1 MPRKLRRLQVRPHEV
16 PLYHVTSRCIRKM
29 MLTDEPGRK
38 DFMLSWLKQLHAVYA
53 VEVCRY
59 ALMGNHFHLIV
70 RINLEMAKG
79 WSDKE
84 VAFRWAKLHPPRD
97 WGHRPLMGEP
107 LEQWI
112 ANLAKMP
119 EAVAVIRLKL
129 ANLGQ
134 FMKEFKQ
141 RVAQIFNKAD
151 QAVGAFW
158 QDRYTCVPLESE
170 SQLLACMTYVD
181 LNPHAAHLCDKPEN
195 DPHTSLHESV
205 KSREKEAKNRQK
217 ARLPA
222 TEPTPAKAIRTAQ
235 FAQETRL
242 VEVVPDAE
250 RHSWTVPI
258 GATSAHARQGLF
270 KNLRLEDYLR
280 LVDFIARKLRDGKA
294 QLDEKVEDIL
304 KRTQVKTE
312 NWMSQVLGWL
322 GGESLGSAS
331 LRLSTPGTA

>member
-1 MPRKLRRLQVRPHEV
+1 MARPLRRDQVRLDV
-16 PLYHVTSRCIRKM
+16 TRRYHITSRCVRKM
-29 MLTDEPGRK
+29 RLTDDPARK
-38 DFMLSWLKQLHAVYA
+38 DFMLGWLKTLHAVFA

-59 ALMGNHFHLIV
+59 ALMGNHFHLIL
-70 RINLEMAKG
+70 RINPEMAAG
-79 WSDKE
+79 WSDRE
-84 VAFRWAKLHPPRD
+84 VVGRWARLHPPKDGRRRMEGDMLENWIEVQTHRAEFVAAIRD
-97 WGHRPLMGEP
+97 R
-107 LEQWI
+107 
-112 ANLAKMP
+112 LAD
-119 EAVAVIRLKL
+119 
-129 ANLGQ
+129 LGQ
-134 FMKEFKQ
+134 FMKDFKQ
-141 RVAQIFNKAD
+141 RVAEIFNKAD
-151 QAVGAFW
+151 EASGAFW

-280 LVDFIARKLRDGKA
+280 LVDFIARKLRDAKA
-294 QLDEKVEDIL
+294 QLDDAVENIL
-304 KRTQVKTE
+304 ERTQAKAE
-312 NWMSQVLGWL
+312 GWMSQVLDWL
-322 GGESLGSAS
+322 KGEGLGSAN
-331 LRLSTPGTA
+331 LRPNMA